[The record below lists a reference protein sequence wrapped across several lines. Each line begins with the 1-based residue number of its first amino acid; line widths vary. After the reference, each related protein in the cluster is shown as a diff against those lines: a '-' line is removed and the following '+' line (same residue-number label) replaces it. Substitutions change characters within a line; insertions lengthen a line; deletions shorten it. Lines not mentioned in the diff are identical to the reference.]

1 MTARILLVEDDA
13 LLSES
18 LAFILRQEGYQVD
31 VSASGGDALDR
42 ATREE
47 PDVVLLDVALP
58 DLSGV
63 EVCRRLRAFSQAP
76 VIFLTARRQEADK
89 IVGLD
94 AGGDD
99 YLTKPVQTG
108 ELLARIRAQLRRA
121 RMSAARQSHAVDGDL
136 DLGELSLNLPAR
148 RVTVRGQVVEL
159 SAREFDLLRILAI
172 NAGRVVTRRTLFDS
186 VWGPDFFGDERAL
199 DVYIRFLRRKIE
211 ADPDRPTI
219 IHTVRGV
226 GYRLEPTKHAENP
239 PR

>member
-1 MTARILLVEDDA
+1 MNARILLVEDDA
-13 LLSES
+13 LFSES
-18 LAFILRQEGYQVD
+18 LAYILRQEGYAVE
-31 VSASGGDALDR
+31 VAPSGGEGLQQA
-42 ATREE
+42 AREE

-63 EVCRRLRAFSQAP
+63 EVCRRLRGFSQAA

-99 YLTKPVQTG
+99 YLTKPVATG
-108 ELLARIRAQLRRA
+108 ELLARVRAHLRRA
-121 RMSAARQSHAVDGDL
+121 RTTQAQGGQGSDGEL
-136 DLGELSLNLPAR
+136 HLGELTISLGAR
-148 RVTVRGQVVEL
+148 RVWVRDRVVEL
-159 SAREFDLLRILAI
+159 SAREFDLLRILAV

-199 DVYIRFLRRKIE
+199 DVYIRFLRKKIE
-211 ADPDRPTI
+211 YDPDHPAL

-226 GYRLEPTKHAENP
+226 GYRLEAIGDG
-239 PR
+239 